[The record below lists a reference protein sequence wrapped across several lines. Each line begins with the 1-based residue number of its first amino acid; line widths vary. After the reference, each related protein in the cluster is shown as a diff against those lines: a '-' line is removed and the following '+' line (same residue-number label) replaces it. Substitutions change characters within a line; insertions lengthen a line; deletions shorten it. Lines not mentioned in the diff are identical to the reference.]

1 MLRKIRITISILVIS
16 LISFFIVDFA
26 GLLPMQLHFLEEIQL
41 IPALLALNWAII
53 ITLIVLTFIFGRI
66 YCSSVCPLGIWM
78 DITSRI
84 RKWVSS
90 KKKRKRY
97 KYTKAL
103 NLFRYGFLALTIIA
117 FFSGFSLLVGL
128 LDPYSAFSRFMVH
141 VFKPAYLAGHNLF
154 SWIFS
159 NFGKGE
165 FLPVGIYLMSVSSL
179 VIALFTL
186 GLVTIMAWRNGRIY
200 CNSVCP
206 VGTTLGVISKYSL
219 LQIKF
224 NPENCTSCGKCAR
237 VCKASCIDVK
247 KMQVDT
253 DRCINCYSCTDVCGD
268 DALHYQPVWKKHTE
282 SNASAAENHKAY
294 KKHNSRRK
302 FLQTAGMTV
311 LATGTLLADR
321 KLNTVTSK
329 LEHKRKPVMPPG
341 ALNFEKF
348 TRQCTSC
355 HLCITKCPTQV
366 IRPAYYEYGL
376 AGMLQPVMDF
386 KTQYCDYTCT
396 MCTDVC
402 PTDALTKLTEESK
415 KLTQIGLVQLQLSD
429 CVVKKY
435 NKTCTACSDICPTA
449 AVVAM
454 PYQDDLFIPEIDQ
467 AICVGCGACESV
479 CPAKPLKA
487 IWVEGLNHHQNITLK
502 HKKVET
508 VPEDDFGF

>member
-41 IPALLALNWAII
+41 IPALLALNWVVII
-53 ITLIVLTFIFGRI
+53 SLVVLTFIFGRI

-78 DITSRI
+78 DISSRI
-84 RKWVSS
+84 RKWTSS
-90 KKKRKRY
+90 KKKKKKF

-103 NLFRYGFLALTIIA
+103 NLWRYGFLALTLIA
-117 FFSGFSLLVGL
+117 FLSGFSLLVGL
-128 LDPYSAFSRFMVH
+128 LDPYSAFSRIVVH

-154 SWIFS
+154 EWIFS
-159 NFGKGE
+159 RFGNHE
-165 FLPVGIYLMSVSSL
+165 FLPVGIYVMSISSL

-186 GLVTIMAWRNGRIY
+186 VLVSVMAWRNGRIY
-200 CNSVCP
+200 CNTVCP
-206 VGTTLGVISKYSL
+206 VGTTLGLISKYSI

-224 NPENCTSCGKCAR
+224 TPSNCTSCGKCAR

-247 KMQVDT
+247 KMKVDA
-253 DRCINCYSCTDVCGD
+253 DRCINCYNCTEVCGD
-268 DALHYQPVWKKHTE
+268 NALHYQPVWKKQAFDQAQ
-282 SNASAAENHKAY
+282 SSEN
-294 KKHNSRRK
+294 KKVSKKPNSRRK

-321 KLNTVTSK
+321 KLGPVTST
-329 LEHKRKPVMPPG
+329 LEHKRKPVLPPG
-341 ALNFEKF
+341 ALNFDKF
-348 TRQCTSC
+348 SQQCTSC

-376 AGMLQPVMDF
+376 SGMMQPVMDF

-402 PTDALTKLTEESK
+402 PTDALSPLTEEIK
-415 KLTQIGLVQLQLSD
+415 KKTQIGLVQLQLSD
-429 CVVKKY
+429 CVVQKH
-435 NKTCTACSDICPTA
+435 NKHCTACSDICPTA

-454 PYQDDLFIPEIDQ
+454 PYQDALFIPEIDP

-487 IWVEGLNHHQNITLK
+487 IWVDGLNHHQIIALK
-502 HKKVET
+502 PKKVET
-508 VPEDDFGF
+508 VPEEDFGF